1 MMFIRSTQNGCTY
14 ILSEDEDL
22 MYHPL
27 LTGGLAETARSAYIY
42 VDIDVLDEDTAK
54 EAFRCHNLLLE
65 SLEE

>member
-1 MMFIRSTQNGCTY
+1 MTFIRSTKNGCTY

-22 MYHPL
+22 MYAPML
-27 LTGGLAETARSAYIY
+27 KGGEIQTARSAYIY
-42 VDIDVLDEDTAK
+42 VDIDCLDDDVAE